1 VIPFPHLPLWADF
14 AMDMVKYWQPDQEI
28 KLRELG
34 VYLQQQRQARDLSI
48 DAVSEKTRIRS
59 GLIVALESGHLDE
72 LPEPIYLQGFV
83 KRYAEFLGLDGNAV
97 TIALP
102 PLTVP
107 KLPHQ
112 SREVPIRF
120 HSPSFQKSLAM
131 PPNLLMGLGVIGL
144 LLGMVAGF
152 QVWSKGQPK
161 EPVGTIEPTPIP
173 TVVATPAP
181 QSLKFYLE
189 ATAETWLEVTID
201 GTVVL
206 SETVAPGFTKTWT
219 VKDKVGLYVAR
230 SEAVK
235 IGLDGRPPQVFG
247 EGLEKEAS
255 FPVAEPST
263 STKPSPSPQ
272 STPTQTP

>member
-1 VIPFPHLPLWADF
+1 
-14 AMDMVKYWQPDQEI
+14 MDMVKYWQPDQEA

-34 VYLQQQRQARDLSI
+34 VYLQQQRQSRDLTI

-59 GLIVALESGHLDE
+59 GLILALEAGHLDE
-72 LPEPIYLQGFV
+72 LPEPIYLQGFI

-97 TIALP
+97 TIAP
-102 PLTVP
+102 STTS
-107 KLPHQ
+107 KLSQ
-112 SREVPIRF
+112 TGSGAPIRF
-120 HSPSFQKSLAM
+120 HAPAHQQSVGLSP
-131 PPNLLMGLGVIGL
+131 NVLMGVGSIAL

-152 QVWSKGQPK
+152 QVWSKGQQK
-161 EPVGTIEPTPIP
+161 ADLVITSTPTPIP
-173 TVVATPAP
+173 TVIAPVP

-206 SETVAPGFTKTWT
+206 SETVAPGFRKTWT

-235 IGLDGRPPQVFG
+235 IGLDGRTPQVFG

-255 FPVAEPST
+255 FPVVKPTPSAETTQSPST
-263 STKPSPSPQ
+263 GF
-272 STPTQTP
+272 

>member
-1 VIPFPHLPLWADF
+1 
-14 AMDMVKYWQPDQEI
+14 MNMVKYWQPDQEA

-59 GLIVALESGHLDE
+59 GLILALEAGQLDQ
-72 LPEPIYLQGFV
+72 LPEPIYLQGFI

-102 PLTVP
+102 
-107 KLPHQ
+107 LP
-112 SREVPIRF
+112 VAAKPIHRDPARIRI
-120 HSPSFQKSLAM
+120 HAYSGSKSQGLSS
-131 PPNLLMGLGVIGL
+131 NLLIGFGSIAL

-152 QVWSKGQPK
+152 QVWLKGQEQAKPA
-161 EPVGTIEPTPIP
+161 VTIAPTPVP
-173 TVVATPAP
+173 TVKATPVP

-189 ATAETWLEVTID
+189 TTAETWLEVTID

-206 SETVAPGFTKTWT
+206 SETVASGFIKTWT

-235 IGLDGRPPQVFG
+235 IGLDDRPPQVFG
-247 EGLEKEAS
+247 DGIKEAS
-255 FPVAEPST
+255 FPVVKPTVEPAPAEPTPAESPLAEPT
-263 STKPSPSPQ
+263 PSPDL
-272 STPTQTP
+272 